1 MSDQMTTL
9 TIQILS
15 VINNNNTSNT
25 NNNNT
30 NNNIDA
36 NNNNNNNNAKNFNNN
51 KNDNKT
57 NEDEQVH
64 DVTKGIQYYEVVDSK
79 GSDIKSAM
87 VSNTTNLM
95 VQSALS
101 IETCAPEIVTVPL
114 TSIIPMV

>member
-9 TIQILS
+9 TIQILN
-15 VINNNNTSNT
+15 VINNNNTSNN

-30 NNNIDA
+30 NNNIDG
-36 NNNNNNNNAKNFNNN
+36 NNNNNNNAKNFNNN

-64 DVTKGIQYYEVVDSK
+64 DVTKGIQYHEVVDSK